1 MKIARN
7 TIAPTTPQNSTRC
20 WYCVGTA
27 KYANS
32 IANRKT
38 LSIESD
44 FSMR

>member
-7 TIAPTTPQNSTRC
+7 TMAPTTPQNRMRC
-20 WYCVGTA
+20 WYCLGTA
-27 KYANS
+27 KYPNS
-32 IANRKT
+32 IANRNT